1 MLLDTPSPTPPL
13 ALLTP
18 DLCSSPSALAPR
30 PRLSLLPPC
39 RHLQRNPDNQ
49 LYPLFE
55 YFENWCQDENRHG
68 DFLAAVLKSRPELLC
83 GWQPR
88 CVGKG
93 ACCAVLCCAAGACLP
108 ACLFVCLLPCL
119 SACLPA
125 MLSRQHSRCTSLI
138 SPSLPPPF
146 LQPVEPLLQPDCV
159 HHNVYE

>member
-68 DFLAAVLKSRPELLC
+68 DFLAAVLKSRPELLY
-83 GWQPR
+83 GWEPR

-93 ACCAVLCCAAGACLP
+93 ACCAALCCAAGACLP
-108 ACLFVCLLPCL
+108 V
-119 SACLPA
+119 CLPA
-125 MLSRQHSRCTSLI
+125 SLPVCLPARHALPPAQPLHISHFSLS
-138 SPSLPPPF
+138 PPPF